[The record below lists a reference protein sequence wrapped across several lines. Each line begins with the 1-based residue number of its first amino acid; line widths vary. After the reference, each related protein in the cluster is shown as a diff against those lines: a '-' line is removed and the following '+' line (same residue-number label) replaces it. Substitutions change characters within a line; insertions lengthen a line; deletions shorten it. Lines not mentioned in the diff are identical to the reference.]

1 MQKNKKISEELKT
14 EMHELHRDFHDLYP
28 LHTPSNEEDRETGFG
43 SVATEEEKADPVKA
57 TTEKKKL
64 TPVFLL
70 SLLIVAGLTAAW
82 LAWPSQFLA
91 ATSQLCDTISTDFG
105 WFYLLLVALIVIVC
119 MVFMISPI
127 GNIHLGNP
135 GDKPTFSRA
144 SWIAMLFSAGMGIGL
159 LFWGSA
165 EPLAHF
171 APSTPGPEV
180 GSVEALRDAFQYSFF
195 HWGFSAWAVY
205 GIVAL
210 ALAYFRF
217 RKKEKA
223 LFSVTLKPLFG
234 KHATGPL
241 GTAVDVLTVLA
252 TVIGVATS
260 LGFGAMQINGGL
272 NYLFGIPNN
281 STVQL
286 IIIGITTV
294 CFIASSLSGI
304 SRGVRW
310 LSNAN
315 VILAVAFVL
324 AALAIG
330 PTAQTMNVL
339 VTSTGDYLQNFIS
352 MSFNVAGLPSS
363 ASLSPVSRAAARSVS
378 SCSA

>member
-70 SLLIVAGLTAAW
+70 SLLIVAGLTAAC

-144 SWIAMLFSAGMGIGL
+144 S
-159 LFWGSA
+159 
-165 EPLAHF
+165 
-171 APSTPGPEV
+171 
-180 GSVEALRDAFQYSFF
+180 
-195 HWGFSAWAVY
+195 
-205 GIVAL
+205 
-210 ALAYFRF
+210 
-217 RKKEKA
+217 
-223 LFSVTLKPLFG
+223 
-234 KHATGPL
+234 
-241 GTAVDVLTVLA
+241 
-252 TVIGVATS
+252 
-260 LGFGAMQINGGL
+260 
-272 NYLFGIPNN
+272 
-281 STVQL
+281 
-286 IIIGITTV
+286 
-294 CFIASSLSGI
+294 
-304 SRGVRW
+304 
-310 LSNAN
+310 
-315 VILAVAFVL
+315 
-324 AALAIG
+324 
-330 PTAQTMNVL
+330 
-339 VTSTGDYLQNFIS
+339 
-352 MSFNVAGLPSS
+352 
-363 ASLSPVSRAAARSVS
+363 
-378 SCSA
+378 